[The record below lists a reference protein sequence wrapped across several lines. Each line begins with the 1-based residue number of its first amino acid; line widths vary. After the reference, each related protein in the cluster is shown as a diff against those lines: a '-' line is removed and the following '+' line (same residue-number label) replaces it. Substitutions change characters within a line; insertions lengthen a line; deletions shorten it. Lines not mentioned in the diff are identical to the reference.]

1 MNENKSSYGISVI
14 IPVYNVEKYIER
26 CVHSLLRQT
35 LKEGIEYLFI
45 NDCTPDNSMQILQ
58 NMINEYPMREKDIR
72 IINHDKNCGIAATR
86 NTGLEHAKGDYII
99 YCDSDDWIDS
109 DMYEA
114 LYNEAV
120 RKDADIVGCDF
131 EEVFYSYNKY
141 NKQSFISNGKDC
153 VYRLLSG
160 ELHGSTWNKLIKK
173 SVCLSNNVAFVNG
186 INMWEDIIF
195 TIKVLYF
202 SKKVAYLPSAYY
214 HYVRCN
220 PNSYTNELCLSTLE
234 NLISAVDEIESFFKH
249 HDDLQK
255 FNKGLNYLKL
265 SVKANL
271 LLNSA
276 GEQQKTWNS
285 YYKDAD
291 EQILSY
297 KQISVF
303 RRIILF
309 LASKDLLLILNAAN
323 TLRKNIRRIL
333 LK

>member
-1 MNENKSSYGISVI
+1 MDKNKSSYCISVV

-26 CVHSLLRQT
+26 CIHSLLSQT

-58 NMINEYPMREKDIR
+58 NTIKEYPMREKDIR
-72 IINHDKNCGIAATR
+72 IIHHDKNYGIAATR
-86 NTGLEHAKGDYII
+86 NTGLKYAKGDYII
-99 YCDSDDWIDS
+99 YCDSDDWIDA

-120 RKDADIVGCDF
+120 REDADIVGCDF

-141 NKQSFISNGKDC
+141 NKQNFISNGKGC

-160 ELHGSTWNKLIKK
+160 ELHGSTWNKLVKR
-173 SVCLSNNVAFVNG
+173 SLCLSNNITFFDG
-186 INMWEDIIF
+186 INMWEDITF

-202 SKKVAYLPSAYY
+202 SKKVAYLPFAYY
-214 HYVRCN
+214 HYVRFDAK
-220 PNSYTNELCLSTLE
+220 SLTNELCLNSLK
-234 NLISAVDEIESFFKH
+234 NLISAVNEIESFFKQ

-255 FNKGLNYLKL
+255 FNKGLDYLKL

-291 EQILSY
+291 KQILSY
-297 KQISVF
+297 KRISMF

-309 LASKDLLLILNAAN
+309 LASKDLLLILNGAN
-323 TLRKNIRRIL
+323 ILRKKVKQML